1 MGIQWGSA
9 SNLETVRTCVKGKV
23 VLLFI
28 FTENKLGNNDEQ
40 RRIRK
45 LRVN

>member
-1 MGIQWGSA
+1 MAVQWGSA
-9 SNLETVRTCVKGKV
+9 SNLETLRKYVKEKV
-23 VLLFI
+23 VLFSI
-28 FTENKLGNNDEQ
+28 CTENKLGNNDEQ